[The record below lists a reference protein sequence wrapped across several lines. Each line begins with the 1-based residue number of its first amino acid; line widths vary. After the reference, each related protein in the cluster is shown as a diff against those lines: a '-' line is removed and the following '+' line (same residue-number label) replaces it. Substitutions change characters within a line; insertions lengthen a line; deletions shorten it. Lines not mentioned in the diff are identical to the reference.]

1 MPISLSM
8 GPDMW
13 LGFTRAID
21 KQTLPAPFH
30 WRRQRTAPALLF
42 SAIAALAVA
51 TPAMADIKVVATIK
65 PIHALVAGVMD
76 GIGSPDLLVT
86 GSASPHTFAL
96 KPSGARALNEAAVVF
111 GVSPAVEP
119 FTVKIFASLPK
130 GVRVV
135 TLSGAPG
142 VQHLAARREA
152 TFEPH
157 DHADHADHEGH
168 DHSEAE
174 HGASDGHVWLDPQNA
189 KAMVDEIARA
199 LSEASP
205 GNAARLGANAA
216 RVKAEIDAMNQEIA
230 ATLAPVK
237 ARPYV
242 VFHDAYQYFEHHYG
256 LSPAGAITVG
266 PDIQPGAKRLG
277 EIRRK
282 IGDLAAVC
290 VFAEPQYS
298 SNVMRAVTDGTTARF
313 GTLDPEGALVEPG
326 AGAYAAL
333 MRNLATNLRGCL
345 DGTPGEG
352 G

>member
-1 MPISLSM
+1 ML
-8 GPDMW
+8 
-13 LGFTRAID
+13 F
-21 KQTLPAPFH
+21 
-30 WRRQRTAPALLF
+30 ALLL
-42 SAIAALAVA
+42 SAIAALAAA
-51 TPAMADIKVVATIK
+51 TPAKADVKVVATIK

-76 GIGSPDLLVT
+76 GIGSPELLVT

-130 GVRVV
+130 SVRIV
-135 TLSGAPG
+135 TLSEAAG
-142 VQHLAARREA
+142 VQHLAARSGA
-152 TFEPH
+152 TFEAH
-157 DHADHADHEGH
+157 DHADHASHEH
-168 DHSEAE
+168 DAAE
-174 HGASDGHVWLDPQNA
+174 HGASDGHVWLDPRNA
-189 KAMVDEIARA
+189 KAMVDQIARV
-199 LSEASP
+199 LGETSP
-205 GNAARLGANAA
+205 GDAARLGANAT
-216 RVKAEIDAMNQEIA
+216 RVKAEIDAMDQEIA
-230 ATLAPVK
+230 GTLAPVK
-237 ARPYV
+237 TRPYV

-298 SNVMRAVTDGTTARF
+298 SSVMRAVTDGTSARF

-326 AGAYAAL
+326 PGAYAAL
-333 MRNLATNLRGCL
+333 MRNLATKLRGCL
-345 DGTPGEG
+345 EGTPSEG

>member
-1 MPISLSM
+1 MPFSLHIRF
-8 GPDMW
+8 DMRP
-13 LGFTRAID
+13 GFALAA
-21 KQTLPAPFH
+21 TLA
-30 WRRQRTAPALLF
+30 RLRQRLAPALLF
-42 SAIAALAVA
+42 PAIATLAA
-51 TPAMADIKVVATIK
+51 APPAVADIKVVATIK

-76 GIGSPDLLVT
+76 GIGSPELLVT

-130 GVRVV
+130 RVKIV
-135 TLSGAPG
+135 TLSDAPG

-152 TFEPH
+152 TFETH
-157 DHADHADHEGH
+157 DHADHEDH
-168 DHSEAE
+168 DHGAAE

-199 LSEASP
+199 LSGASP
-205 GNAARLGANAA
+205 DDAVRLAANAT

-237 ARPYV
+237 TRPYV

-298 SNVMRAVTDGTTARF
+298 SNVMRAVTDGTNARF
-313 GTLDPEGALVEPG
+313 GALDPEGALVEPG

-345 DGTPGEG
+345 DATPREG

>member
-1 MPISLSM
+1 MPFSLHIRS
-8 GPDMW
+8 DMRP
-13 LGFTRAID
+13 GFTLAATIAG
-21 KQTLPAPFH
+21 L
-30 WRRQRTAPALLF
+30 RQRLAPALLF
-42 SAIAALAVA
+42 PAIATLAAA
-51 TPAMADIKVVATIK
+51 TPAVADIKVVATIK

-130 GVRVV
+130 RVKIV
-135 TLSGAPG
+135 TLSDAPG

-152 TFEPH
+152 TFEAH
-157 DHADHADHEGH
+157 DHADHGDHD
-168 DHSEAE
+168 DHGAAV

-189 KAMVDEIARA
+189 KAMADEIARA

-205 GNAARLGANAA
+205 GDAVRLAANAT

-230 ATLAPVK
+230 VTLAPVK
-237 ARPYV
+237 TRPYV

-298 SNVMRAVTDGTTARF
+298 SNVMRAVTDGTNARF

-333 MRNLATNLRGCL
+333 MRNLATNLRVCL
-345 DGTPGEG
+345 DGTSSEG

>member
-1 MPISLSM
+1 
-8 GPDMW
+8 
-13 LGFTRAID
+13 
-21 KQTLPAPFH
+21 
-30 WRRQRTAPALLF
+30 
-42 SAIAALAVA
+42 
-51 TPAMADIKVVATIK
+51 
-65 PIHALVAGVMD
+65 
-76 GIGSPDLLVT
+76 
-86 GSASPHTFAL
+86 
-96 KPSGARALNEAAVVF
+96 
-111 GVSPAVEP
+111 
-119 FTVKIFASLPK
+119 
-130 GVRVV
+130 VRIV
-135 TLSGAPG
+135 TLSDAPG

-152 TFEPH
+152 TFEAP
-157 DHADHADHEGH
+157 DHADHEGH

-199 LSEASP
+199 LSDASP
-205 GNAARLGANAA
+205 DDAARLSANAT
-216 RVKAEIDAMNQEIA
+216 RVKAEIDAMSQEIET
-230 ATLAPVK
+230 TLAPVK
-237 ARPYV
+237 TRPYV

-256 LSPAGAITVG
+256 LSPAGAITIG

-282 IGDLAAVC
+282 IGDLAAIC

-298 SNVMRAVTDGTTARF
+298 SSVMRAVTDGTTARF

-345 DGTPGEG
+345 DGKPSEG